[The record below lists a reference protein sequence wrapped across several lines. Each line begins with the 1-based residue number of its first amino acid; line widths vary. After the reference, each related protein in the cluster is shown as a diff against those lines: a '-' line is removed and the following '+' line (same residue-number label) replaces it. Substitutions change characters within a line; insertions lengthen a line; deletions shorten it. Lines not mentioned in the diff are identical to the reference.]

1 MSFKRE
7 NIQSLLTLLEVP
19 EIGDWYRKKKE
30 KGYFCLIIRFPE
42 SKEKLRHLLRQ
53 EDKQKIYD
61 KFINIFIRDA
71 FPVILEMLIERRK
84 FFIKKLAVLYI
95 SDDLKKI
102 CSIEFQE
109 FPVFFMRYL
118 EGFLEE
124 LADAV
129 KPPEYFS
136 SEGFSSEGLLSFM
149 LSLGV
154 SKEALIKARDKLIKE
169 VKDRARDEVLVRL
182 YIDVDVENRI
192 VGQKK
197 KEEREK

>member
-1 MSFKRE
+1 MSFKKE

-71 FPVILEMLIERRK
+71 FPVILEMLIKRRK
-84 FFIKKLAVLYI
+84 FFIKKFAVLYI

-136 SEGFSSEGLLSFM
+136 SEVLLSFM

-169 VKDRARDEVLVRL
+169 VKDRARDEVSVRL
-182 YIDVDVENRI
+182 YIDVDVENQI

-197 KEEREK
+197 KDEREK

>member
-1 MSFKRE
+1 MSFKKE

-71 FPVILEMLIERRK
+71 FPVILEMLVERRK

-136 SEGFSSEGLLSFM
+136 SEGLLSFM

-154 SKEALIKARDKLIKE
+154 SKEALIKVRDKLIKE
-169 VKDRARDEVLVRL
+169 VKDRARDEVSVRL
-182 YIDVDVENRI
+182 YIDVDVENQI

-197 KEEREK
+197 KDEREK